1 MWETIDLKTYVV
13 WLLANYDKEEVAQ
26 KLYDEG
32 YSIEE
37 IADEL
42 WIDEDDVKEIVI

>member
-1 MWETIDLKTYVV
+1 MRETVDLKTYVV
-13 WLLANYDKEEVAQ
+13 WLLANYDKEEVIH

-32 YSIEE
+32 YSVDE

-42 WIDEDDVKEIVI
+42 WIDEDDVKELVL